1 MRFPTRPAVNMRL
14 TCSMSISIAI
24 ILASIGLAAA
34 EPMPVETIRTLTEE
48 NTRSAIALYR
58 EFLSLPNDANYPDD
72 IQRMVEW
79 MEAAFSARGFATQR
93 IATAGS
99 PLLLATRHVADDAR
113 TVLIYLQSDGQPV
126 DPTAWF
132 QEDPYTPVLKERTP
146 SGQFERIPWEIL
158 EHTYNPDWRVF
169 ARSAADSK
177 GPMTQFKVAMELLDE
192 AGFEPAFNIKVII
205 DTEEEMGSPNLP
217 DAVAANR
224 DLLAADMLLIFD
236 GPPHPSNK
244 PTVGFGARG
253 IVTITLV
260 THGPKVPQHSGHYGN
275 FVPNPAFHMAHILSS
290 MKSQDGRVLLPGFY
304 DGVTLSDEIR
314 AVLEA
319 VPDDEEKILGD
330 MGLIKRDAVAPTLQE
345 AIQYPSLNIRGMSS
359 GWVGRESR
367 TIIPATA
374 TAEIDMRLVKESDYL
389 YLLRLVRSHIGNLG
403 YHVID
408 HAPSD
413 AERLEH
419 SDIVT
424 FTYEFSYAAYR
435 SDMDAPAGQLARAG
449 MRHLYGEEPILLRT
463 SGGSVPIS
471 PFVETLGVP
480 AAKVPTVN
488 IDNNQHSPNENIR
501 LGNFI
506 EGIAILMSVMSQT
519 PE

>member
-1 MRFPTRPAVNMRL
+1 MRFN
-14 TCSMSISIAI
+14 
-24 ILASIGLAAA
+24 LAAHMSLAVTLALAAPAPA
-34 EPMPVETIRTLTEE
+34 EPLPVDTIRTLTE
-48 NTRSAIALYR
+48 NSKRQAIELYR

-72 IQRMVEW
+72 ILRLVGW
-79 MEAAFSARGFATQR
+79 MEGEFSSRGFVTRR
-93 IATAGS
+93 IDTDGS
-99 PLLLATRHVADDAR
+99 PLLFAERRVADDAK
-113 TVLIYLQSDGQPV
+113 TVLVYLQSDGQPV
-126 DPTAWF
+126 DPSAWF
-132 QEDPYTPVLKERTP
+132 QEDPYTPVLKERSA
-146 SGQFERIPWEIL
+146 SGDYERIPWEL
-158 EHTYNPDWRVF
+158 LDNSFDPEWRVF
-169 ARSAADSK
+169 ARSASDSK
-177 GPMTQFKVAMELLDE
+177 GPMTQFMVAMELLDE
-192 AGFEPAFNIKVII
+192 AGFELAFNLKVII
-205 DTEEEMGSPNLP
+205 DTEEEMGSPHLP
-217 DAVAANR
+217 AAVEANR

-236 GPPHPSNK
+236 GPPHPSNR

-260 THGPKVPQHSGHYGN
+260 SYGPKVPQHSGHYGN
-275 FVPNPAFHMAHILSS
+275 FVPNPAFHMARILAS
-290 MKSQDGRVLLPGFY
+290 MKSADGRVLIPGFY
-304 DGVTLSDEIR
+304 DGVAIADEVR

-319 VPDDEEKILGD
+319 VPDDETQILKD
-330 MGLIKRDAVAPTLQE
+330 MGLIKHDAVAATLQE
-345 AIQYPSLNIRGMSS
+345 AIQYPSLNIRGLSS
-359 GWVGRESR
+359 GWVGKESR

-389 YLLRLVRSHIGNLG
+389 YLLGLVRSHIENLG

-408 HAPSD
+408 HEPTD

-424 FTYEFSYAAYR
+424 FSYDFSYSAYR
-435 SDMDAPAGQLARAG
+435 SDMNAAAGRLARAG
-449 MRHLYGEEPILLRT
+449 MRHLYGEEPILIRT

-471 PFVETLGVP
+471 PFVETLGVA

-506 EGIAILMSVMSQT
+506 EGIAILMAVLSQA

>member
-1 MRFPTRPAVNMRL
+1 MRPL
-14 TCSMSISIAI
+14 ISFSTIVISAFC
-24 ILASIGLAAA
+24 LVGTASA
-34 EPMPVETIRTLTEE
+34 EPIPVETIRALTEE
-48 NTRSAIALYR
+48 NTKPAIALFR

-72 IQRMVEW
+72 IARMVEW
-79 MEAAFSARGFATQR
+79 MEDAFAQRSFSTQR

-99 PLLLATRHVADDAR
+99 PLLLAERRVSDDAQ

-126 DPTAWF
+126 DPSAWF
-132 QEDPYTPVLKERTP
+132 QEDPYTPVLKERTAD
-146 SGQFERIPWEIL
+146 GDYERIPWEL
-158 EHTYNPDWRVF
+158 LDNSYSPDWRVF

-177 GPMTQFKVAMELLDE
+177 GPMTQFMVAMDLLDQ
-192 AGFEPAFNIKVII
+192 AGFEPSFNIKVII

-217 DAVAANR
+217 EAVEANR

-260 THGPKVPQHSGHYGN
+260 TYGPKFPQHSGHYGN
-275 FVPNPAFHMAHILSS
+275 FVPNPAFHMTRILSS
-290 MKSQDGRVLLPGFY
+290 MKSADGRVLLPGFY
-304 DGVTLSDEIR
+304 SGVTISDEVR
-314 AVLEA
+314 AILEA
-319 VPDDEEKILGD
+319 VPDDEDQILGD
-330 MGLIKRDAVAPTLQE
+330 MGLIKHDAVAETLQE
-345 AIQYPSLNIRGMSS
+345 AIQYPSLNIRGLSS
-359 GWVGRESR
+359 GWVGKESR

-374 TAEIDMRLVKESDYL
+374 TAEIDMRLVKESDYRN
-389 YLLRLVRSHIGNLG
+389 LLDLVRSHIADLG

-408 HAPSD
+408 HEPSD

-419 SDIVT
+419 SDIVS
-424 FTYEFSYAAYR
+424 FSYNFSYAAYR
-435 SDMDAPAGQLARAG
+435 SDMDAAAGRLARAA
-449 MRHLYGEEPILLRT
+449 MRHLYGEEPILIRT

-506 EGIAILMSVMSQT
+506 EGIAILMSVLSQS
-519 PE
+519 PD

>member
-1 MRFPTRPAVNMRL
+1 MCPRKSL
-14 TCSMSISIAI
+14 TFSLAIAC
-24 ILASIGLAAA
+24 AAIGNTMA
-34 EPMPVETIRTLTEE
+34 EPVPVETIRMLTQE
-48 NTRSAIALYR
+48 NTRPAIALYR

-72 IQRMVEW
+72 IQRLIEW
-79 MEAAFSARGFATQR
+79 MEVAFTARGFVTQR

-99 PLLLATRHVADDAR
+99 PLLLAERRVANDAK
-113 TVLIYLQSDGQPV
+113 TVLIYLQADGQPV
-126 DPTAWF
+126 DPSAWF
-132 QEDPYTPVLKERTP
+132 QEDPYTPVLKQRTE
-146 SGQFERIPWEIL
+146 SGDYERIPWELL
-158 EHTYNPDWRVF
+158 ESSYNPDWRVF
-169 ARSAADSK
+169 ARSASDSK
-177 GPMTQFKVAMELLDE
+177 GPMTQFMLAMDLLDK

-217 DAVAANR
+217 EAVEANR

-260 THGPKVPQHSGHYGN
+260 THGPRVPQHSGHYGN
-275 FVPNPAFHMAHILSS
+275 FVPNPAFHLARILGS
-290 MKSQDGRVLLPGFY
+290 MKSPDGRVLLPGFY
-304 DGVTLSDEIR
+304 DGVTISDEVR
-314 AVLEA
+314 ALLEA

-330 MGLIKRDAVAPTLQE
+330 MGLIKHDAVAPTLQE

-359 GWVGRESR
+359 GWVGKESR

-374 TAEIDMRLVKESDYL
+374 TAEIDMRLVKESDYIH
-389 YLLRLVRSHIGNLG
+389 LLGLVWSHIEDLG

-408 HAPSD
+408 HEPSA

-424 FTYEFSYAAYR
+424 FTHDFSYAAYR
-435 SDMDAPAGQLARAG
+435 SDMDAPAGRLARAG
-449 MRHLYGEEPILLRT
+449 MRHLYGEEPILIRT
-463 SGGSVPIS
+463 SGGSVPIA

-506 EGIAILMSVMSQT
+506 EGIAIIMSVMSQT

>member
-1 MRFPTRPAVNMRL
+1 
-14 TCSMSISIAI
+14 MSIF
-24 ILASIGLAAA
+24 LANVIGIFGTALA
-34 EPMPVETIRTLTEE
+34 EPLPVDSIRALTQQ
-48 NTRSAIALYR
+48 NTRQAIALFR

-79 MEAAFSARGFATQR
+79 MEVAFSDRGFATRR

-99 PLLLATRHVADDAR
+99 PLLLAERHISDDAK
-113 TVLIYLQSDGQPV
+113 TVLIYLQADGQPV

-132 QEDPYTPVLKERTP
+132 QEDPYTPVLKERTE
-146 SGQFERIPWEIL
+146 SGGYERIPWEL
-158 EHTYNPDWRVF
+158 LDTSYSPDWRVF

-177 GPMTQFKVAMELLDE
+177 GPMTQFMVAMDLLDK

-217 DAVAANR
+217 QAVEANR

-260 THGPKVPQHSGHYGN
+260 SYGPKVPQHSGHYGN
-275 FVPNPAFHMAHILSS
+275 FVPNPAFHMTYRLSS
-290 MKSQDGRVLLPGFY
+290 MKSPDGRVLLPGFY
-304 DGVTLSDEIR
+304 DGVTISDEVR

-319 VPDDEEKILGD
+319 VPDDEEKILAD
-330 MGLIKRDAVAPTLQE
+330 MGLIKHDSVAPTLQE

-374 TAEIDMRLVKESDYL
+374 TAEIDMRLVKESDYQH
-389 YLLRLVRSHIGNLG
+389 LLGLVRSHIEGLG
-403 YHVID
+403 YHVLD
-408 HAPSD
+408 HEPTA

-419 SDIVT
+419 ADIVS
-424 FTYEFSYAAYR
+424 FTYDFSYAAYR
-435 SDMDAPAGQLARAG
+435 SDMDAAAGRLARAG
-449 MRHLYGEEPILLRT
+449 MRHLYGEEPILVRT

-519 PE
+519 PD

>member
-1 MRFPTRPAVNMRL
+1 
-14 TCSMSISIAI
+14 MSISIAI

-132 QEDPYTPVLKERTP
+132 QEDPYTPVLKELTP
-146 SGQFERIPWEIL
+146 SGHFERISWELL

-177 GPMTQFKVAMELLDE
+177 CPMTQFMVAMELLDE

-319 VPDDEEKILGD
+319 VPDDEEKILGE

-345 AIQYPSLNIRGMSS
+345 AI
-359 GWVGRESR
+359 
-367 TIIPATA
+367 
-374 TAEIDMRLVKESDYL
+374 
-389 YLLRLVRSHIGNLG
+389 
-403 YHVID
+403 
-408 HAPSD
+408 
-413 AERLEH
+413 
-419 SDIVT
+419 
-424 FTYEFSYAAYR
+424 
-435 SDMDAPAGQLARAG
+435 
-449 MRHLYGEEPILLRT
+449 
-463 SGGSVPIS
+463 
-471 PFVETLGVP
+471 
-480 AAKVPTVN
+480 
-488 IDNNQHSPNENIR
+488 
-501 LGNFI
+501 
-506 EGIAILMSVMSQT
+506 
-519 PE
+519 

>member
-1 MRFPTRPAVNMRL
+1 MCPQYSL
-14 TCSMSISIAI
+14 TISIAI
-24 ILASIGLAAA
+24 ALASFGNAVA
-34 EPMPVETIRTLTEE
+34 EPVPVETIRTVTQQ
-48 NTRSAIALYR
+48 NTRQAIALYR

-72 IQRMVEW
+72 IQRLVEW
-79 MEAAFSARGFATQR
+79 MEGAFSARGFTTQR

-99 PLLLATRHVADDAR
+99 PLLLAERHVSDDAK
-113 TVLIYLQSDGQPV
+113 TVLVYLQSDGQPV
-126 DPTAWF
+126 DPSAWF
-132 QEDPYTPVLKERTP
+132 QEDPYTPVLKER
-146 SGQFERIPWEIL
+146 SENGDFERIPWEIL
-158 EHTYNPDWRVF
+158 ETSYDPDWRVF
-169 ARSAADSK
+169 ARSASDSK
-177 GPMTQFKVAMELLDE
+177 GPMTQFLVAMELLDA
-192 AGFEPAFNIKVII
+192 AGFEPAFNIKVIV

-217 DAVAANR
+217 EAVAANR
-224 DLLAADMLLIFD
+224 NILAADMLLIFD

-260 THGPKVPQHSGHYGN
+260 TYGPKYPQHSGHYGN
-275 FVPNPAFHMAHILSS
+275 FVPNPAFHMTHILSS

-304 DGVTLSDEIR
+304 AGVTISDEVR

-330 MGLIKRDAVAPTLQE
+330 MGLRKHDAVAPTLQE

-359 GWVGRESR
+359 GWVGKESR

-374 TAEIDMRLVKESDYL
+374 TAEIDMRLVKESDYR
-389 YLLRLVRSHIGNLG
+389 YLLGLVVSHIEGLG

-408 HAPSD
+408 HEPSD
-413 AERLEH
+413 AERLEY
-419 SDIVT
+419 SDIVSL
-424 FTYEFSYAAYR
+424 TYDFSYSAYR
-435 SDMDAPAGQLARAG
+435 SDMDAAAGRLARAG
-449 MRHLYGEEPILLRT
+449 MRHLYGEEPILVRT